1 MPAKTATKNPA
12 PPAAPS
18 DADRVSRVEEVADLT
33 GLSVSAV
40 YKMFAD
46 GRIRTIKLGTRRV
59 VPADEMRRILT
70 EGI

>member
-1 MPAKTATKNPA
+1 MPAKTATKLPA
-12 PPAAPS
+12 PS
-18 DADRVSRVEEVADLT
+18 EDDRVFRVEEVADLT

-40 YKMFAD
+40 YKMFGD
-46 GRIRTIKLGTRRV
+46 RRIRTIKLGTRRV

>member
-1 MPAKTATKNPA
+1 MPAKTTTKTATPL
-12 PPAAPS
+12 PAPS

-46 GRIRTIKLGTRRV
+46 GRIRTITLGKRRV
-59 VPADEMRRILT
+59 VPAEEMRRILT